1 MALQTPV
8 MTHLPPQV
16 GRPASAASMMAE
28 VMIALLPSLGMA
40 VFFFGSRV
48 LALCAVSI
56 VSCVGFE
63 ALYRFLTRQEQV
75 WWDLSACVTGLLLAM
90 SLPAS
95 APYWAPVLGGAFAV
109 IVVKQFYGGLG
120 KNFMNP
126 ALGGRMLLATFPVL
140 MTTWSQPL
148 DRLPLLGVDAVSA
161 PTPMSYLHEGAL
173 PPLELNQ
180 LLLGQHGGCLGE
192 VSALMVL
199 FGGCY
204 LILRRITTPRIPAAY
219 LGCVFLTAFLFPG
232 EGAARLDWALAELL
246 SGGVLLGAFFFAVDP
261 VTSPVTARGQVLYG
275 ISCGLLTM
283 LLRYHSSYPEGVGWA
298 ILVMNCGVWLLDRAG
313 LPRRFGVGRFATL
326 REWFS
331 RTREDLS
338 QIKFV
343 MPSFRPPAR
352 DGRAPGEA
360 LLDRLRACAR
370 PAACLA
376 AVILATGA
384 AVFGVHYLTDLDT
397 ARAETRE
404 QQELIGQVMPQ
415 AAVLSETPYQAN
427 GALSILAGYSA
438 DYQLTGYCVEVQSQ
452 GFGGVLTMMVGVDLN
467 GEVTGVAV
475 TDHKETPG
483 VGTKA
488 MTPAAL
494 SRYAGRSG
502 TIRHSGANSVDAV
515 SGSTATSRAITAG
528 VNRALAV
535 IANLDTSVEAGSMEI
550 PERGGEEG

>member
-1 MALQTPV
+1 METKTAPIS
-8 MTHLPPQV
+8 HLPPQV
-16 GRPASAASMMAE
+16 GRPASAGSMMGE
-28 VMIALLPSLGMA
+28 VMVALLPSLGMA
-40 VFFFGSRV
+40 VFFFGPRV
-48 LALCAVSI
+48 LALCAVS
-56 VSCVGFE
+56 VASCVGFE
-63 ALYRFLTRQEQV
+63 ALYRFLTRQEPA
-75 WWDLSACVTGLLLAM
+75 WRDLSACVTGLLLAM

-148 DRLPLLGVDAVSA
+148 DWLPLLGVDAVSA
-161 PTPMSYLHEGAL
+161 PTPMSYLHEGVL
-173 PPLELNQ
+173 PNLELNQ
-180 LLLGQHGGCLGE
+180 LLLGRHGGCLGE
-192 VSALMVL
+192 VSALMVI

-204 LILRRITTPRIPAAY
+204 LILRKVTSARIPAAF
-219 LGCVFLTAFLFPG
+219 LGTVFVLAFLFPG
-232 EGAARLDWALAELL
+232 GGTDRLDWALTELC

-261 VTSPVTARGQVLYG
+261 VTSPVTARGQVLFG
-275 ISCGLLTM
+275 VGCGLLTM

-326 REWFS
+326 KDWAA

-343 MPSFRPPAR
+343 MPELHRAPR
-352 DGRAPGEA
+352 DGKAPGEA
-360 LLDRLRACAR
+360 HLDQLRACVK

-376 AVILATGA
+376 AVIFVTGA
-384 AVFGVHYLTDLDT
+384 VIFAVHYLTDLDT
-397 ARAETRE
+397 ARAETRA
-404 QQELIGQVMPQ
+404 QQELIGQVMPR
-415 AAVLSETPYQAN
+415 AATISETPYQAN
-427 GALSILAGYSA
+427 GALSILAGYGA

-452 GFGGVLTMMVGVDLN
+452 GFGGMLTMMVGVDTN

-475 TDHKETPG
+475 TDHKETGG
-483 VGTKA
+483 VGARA

-502 TIRHSGANSVDAV
+502 TIPSSGANSVDAV
-515 SGSTATSRAITAG
+515 SGATATSRAITAG
-528 VNRALAV
+528 VNRALAIV
-535 IANLDTSVEAGSMEI
+535 ANLDTSAQVEYTDGA
-550 PERGGEEG
+550 P